1 MSDDEAP
8 GWASITAA
16 FSALYGDQ
24 EPAHRALVPGVAFG
38 GALEGISAYRADWGW
53 HFVTYGLTELFG
65 KESDDTEV
73 SGWGYELT
81 MLTAGGDEPPEWA
94 WRLLHALA
102 AAAVRDG
109 RRHDAGDRID
119 LGEPLDGGTSALTAL
134 AIRDD
139 PLAEPQPSPFGRYRL
154 LQLVG
159 VTAEQLEEIRAGST
173 EAVLA
178 RLTAG
183 DGLLRTAP

>member
-1 MSDDEAP
+1 M
-8 GWASITAA
+8 
-16 FSALYGDQ
+16 
-24 EPAHRALVPGVAFG
+24 
-38 GALEGISAYRADWGW
+38 
-53 HFVTYGLTELFG
+53 
-65 KESDDTEV
+65 
-73 SGWGYELT
+73 SGWGYELRCSPPGAT
-81 MLTAGGDEPPEWA
+81 GRRSGRGGS
-94 WRLLHALA
+94 HALA

-119 LGEPLDGGTSALTAL
+119 VGEPLDGGTSALTGL

-159 VTAEQLEEIRAGST
+159 ITAEQLEEIRAGST

-183 DGLLRTAP
+183 DELLRTAP